1 MIKRIVKFTYDFHR
15 LLRGSYRA
23 FPYSYFTFHIITSTG
38 VKKKRNGERV
48 SLIKSTIF
56 VTSSVAGHAQTDFGV
71 FPFTAETRV
80 ARCVAFASP
89 CRRFFLTSSTFFSF
103 FSSTLV
109 FSTAK
114 NYIAKKH
121 TTLS

>member
-1 MIKRIVKFTYDFHR
+1 MTYIYIYMHIQYIYIYSCMHAYGYMCVKAMLTDCKSTNDFCNDKRRVKFTYDFHR

-23 FPYSYFTFHIITSTG
+23 FPCSYFTFHIITST
-38 VKKKRNGERV
+38 VKKKRNGERA

-80 ARCVAFASP
+80 AM
-89 CRRFFLTSSTFFSF
+89 
-103 FSSTLV
+103 
-109 FSTAK
+109 
-114 NYIAKKH
+114 
-121 TTLS
+121 